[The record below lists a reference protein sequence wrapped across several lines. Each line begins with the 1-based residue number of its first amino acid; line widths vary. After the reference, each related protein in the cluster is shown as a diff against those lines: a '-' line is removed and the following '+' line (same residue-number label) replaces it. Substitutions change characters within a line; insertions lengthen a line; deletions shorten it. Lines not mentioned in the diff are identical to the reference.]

1 MVDDP
6 VIRRVRDVR
15 HVISE
20 QHGHDP
26 VRLVEYYRHRQEEHK
41 DRLRRD
47 REEIDKTDE
56 TEPNAKRV
64 VGI

>member
-1 MVDDP
+1 MIDDP

-26 VRLVEYYRHRQEEHK
+26 GHQVQPLLLLHFS
-41 DRLRRD
+41 
-47 REEIDKTDE
+47 
-56 TEPNAKRV
+56 PAN
-64 VGI
+64 